1 MVEGLVQGVGF
12 RPFIYRLA
20 KKHQLAGNVSN
31 RTDGVLVNVNG
42 EESVI
47 DLFINEIETL
57 APPAAYIRNISQN
70 TCSDFL
76 IDDFV
81 ILSSQAMQDQITEI
95 SPDIA
100 VCSDCLADL
109 KKQERRKNYPFIN
122 CTNCGPR
129 FSIIKKLPYDRIN
142 TTMHQFQMC
151 NKCSEEYH
159 HVLDRRFHA
168 QPVACNHCG
177 PVYIYNARRD
187 FNEIVNA
194 LVIKIQ
200 QGKIVAVKGL
210 GGYNLICDAQNN
222 KAVTRLR
229 QIKGRDTKPF
239 AVMFN
244 ELHTAKGY
252 CYMSDYEEKVISSWR
267 RPIVILKQRRKLCD
281 SVNNGLG
288 SIGAMLPYLPFHYV
302 LFRKLSISAIVY
314 TSANISGEPIISDD
328 QFAYETYNKKVDAL
342 VSHNREIHN
351 PIDDSVVKIA
361 HQKIQIVRR
370 ARGFVPNPIPL
381 SSKVESIFAA
391 GAELKN
397 SFAIGKGQHAIL
409 SQYTGDLKN
418 LETYTFYKKTVNQF
432 FDLFQFKPHIIACDL
447 HPDYLST
454 QFSESLNQGKLNGSH
469 IPMVKVQHHHAHIV
483 SCMAENQINQKVIGV
498 SFDGTG
504 YGTDGNI
511 WGGEFLVCD
520 TKSFDRLA
528 HFDYASMPGGDIAA
542 DEPWRMALSY
552 LNHYNINSKPDI
564 YTGIDQ
570 NKLAVVSE
578 MIRTE
583 INSPITSSVG
593 RLFDAVSFLVN
604 KVAKNSFDAEG
615 PMRLESIADK
625 AETDAYSFSLN
636 DRVIVLEKMFH
647 ELIADL
653 DQLSPS
659 RISAKFHNTMV
670 EIVCNVAKKIRSE
683 TGINKV
689 VLSGGVFQNSFL
701 LEKSIENLEYNQ
713 FTTFTNHLVP
723 PNDGGIALG
732 QLIVASNYL

>member
-20 KKHQLAGNVSN
+20 KKHQLAGNVTN

-42 EESVI
+42 EEGVI

-70 TCSDFL
+70 TCSDL
-76 IDDFV
+76 LKDDFV
-81 ILSSQAMQDQITEI
+81 ILSSQAIQDQITEI

-109 KKQERRKNYPFIN
+109 KKQEHRKNYPFIN

-129 FSIIKKLPYDRIN
+129 FSIVKKLPYDRIN

-151 NKCSEEYH
+151 EKCSEEYH

-177 PVYIYNARRD
+177 PVYIYNDKRN
-187 FNEIVNA
+187 FNKILNE

-200 QGKIVAVKGL
+200 QGEIVAVKGL

-229 QIKGRDTKPF
+229 KIKGRDAKPF
-239 AVMFN
+239 AIMFN
-244 ELHTAKGY
+244 ELRTANGY
-252 CYMSDYEEKVISSWR
+252 CYMNEFEQKMITSWR
-267 RPIVILKQRRKLCD
+267 RPIVILKQRRRLCE

-288 SIGAMLPYLPFHYV
+288 SIGALLPYLPFHYM

-314 TSANISGEPIISDD
+314 TSANNSGEPIISDD
-328 QFAYETYNKKVDAL
+328 QFASETLSKKVDAL
-342 VSHNREIHN
+342 VSHNREIYN
-351 PIDDSVVKIA
+351 PIDDSVVKIVQ
-361 HQKIQIVRR
+361 QKTQIIRR
-370 ARGFVPNPIPL
+370 ARGFVPNPIPIK
-381 SSKVESIFAA
+381 SRVDGIFAA

-397 SFAIGKGQHAIL
+397 SFAIGKGQQAIL
-409 SQYTGDLKN
+409 SQYIGDLKN
-418 LETYTFYKKTVNQF
+418 LETYTFYKKTVSQF
-432 FDLFQFKPHIIACDL
+432 FRLFKFKPQIIACDL
-447 HPDYLST
+447 HPDYLSA
-454 QFSESLNQGKLNGSH
+454 QFSENLNQGKLNGGQ
-469 IPMVKVQHHHAHIV
+469 IPIIKVQHHHAHIV
-483 SCMAENQINQKVIGV
+483 SCMAENLIQDKVIGV

-511 WGGEFLVCD
+511 WGGEFLICD
-520 TKSFDRLA
+520 TKSFDRIA
-528 HFDYASMPGGDIAA
+528 HFDNASMPGGDLAA
-542 DEPWRMALSY
+542 DEPWRMVLSY
-552 LNHYNINSKPDI
+552 FNQYSINKPDI
-564 YTGIDQ
+564 FCGIDQ

-578 MIRTE
+578 MIRNG

-604 KVAKNSFDAEG
+604 KVAINSFDAEG

-636 DRVIVLEKMFH
+636 DGVIVLEKMFRK
-647 ELIADL
+647 LIADL

-659 RISAKFHNTMV
+659 KISAKFHNTMV
-670 EIVCNVAKKIRSE
+670 EIICNVAKKIRSE

-689 VLSGGVFQNSFL
+689 VLSGGVFQNSYL
-701 LEKSIENLEYNQ
+701 LEKSIENLENNQ

-732 QLIVASNYL
+732 QLVIASNYL